1 MSSTNH
7 AKYAFLYVLA
17 LIALAFTGIGLGQI
31 VFQIINF
38 NFPETTFTY
47 ASGYLQEI
55 LRLGIAFV
63 VVAAP
68 IYYGVTRQI
77 NKELAAGRMNQETGV
92 RRWLTYL
99 ILLAASGT
107 AIGFLIGFLLSFLEG
122 ELTVKFALKVA
133 SVLLITSGFG
143 FYYTYDL
150 RRQNLVRDLKV
161 RLFGVV
167 LGIVVIAALVSAF
180 TIMDSPFRARELRED
195 QERVDDLYQIEFEIE
210 QFNRLEGRL
219 PESLAEM
226 VEGQQLRE
234 SNTKDPISDVEYVYQ
249 VLGDRE
255 YKLCA
260 TFTHSNL
267 EEDLDERERQRWA
280 DPEWMHSA
288 GEYCFS
294 KKVESSDE
302 GVMPRIP
309 GLPELVP
316 TEE

>member
-1 MSSTNH
+1 MSANNH
-7 AKYAFLYVLA
+7 AKYAFFYILA

-31 VFQIINF
+31 AFQIINF
-38 NFPETTFTY
+38 NFPETTFAY
-47 ASGYLQEI
+47 SSGYLQEI
-55 LRLGIAFV
+55 LRMGVAFV

-133 SVLLITSGFG
+133 SVLLITGGFG

-150 RRQNLVRDLKV
+150 RRQNLVRDIRV
-161 RLFGVV
+161 RLFGAV
-167 LGIVVIAALVSAF
+167 LGVVVIAALVGAF

-195 QERVDDLYQIEFEIE
+195 QERVNDLNQIKFATE
-210 QFNRLEGRL
+210 QFNHLEGRL
-219 PESLAEM
+219 PESLAEL

-234 SNTKDPISDVEYVYQ
+234 SDTQDPISDAAYIYR
-249 VLGDRE
+249 VLADRE
-255 YKLCA
+255 YELCA

-267 EEDLDERERQRWA
+267 EEDLDERQQQRFVDA
-280 DPEWMHSA
+280 EWMHSA
-288 GEYCFS
+288 GEHCFS
-294 KKVESSDE
+294 KKVESLDE
-302 GVMPRIP
+302 ELLLRLPR
-309 GLPELVP
+309 LPELVP
-316 TEE
+316 AEE